1 MALTADEIDD
11 VLYLVRVNEQDELKS
26 FISELAQKHSV
37 TEAAILEASVDAE
50 SKNTAIHFCAANGLT
65 GLLTTLLELA
75 KSTKQSEFINAR
87 NDAGNTP
94 LHWAALNGHLETCKA
109 LISAGADMWIRNNA
123 GNLAIFEAE
132 RAGKDDVVAYLLQV
146 GGTEKE
152 QEVEGEGGS
161 AVNMTMSAGETVP
174 DEDMDVDG
182 EEEGEGGVE
191 DAGVKLQG
199 ASLNG

>member
-37 TEAAILEASVDAE
+37 TEAAILEASIDAE

-75 KSTKQSEFINAR
+75 KSTPQSEFINAR

-94 LHWAALNGHLETCKA
+94 LHWAALNGHLETSKA
-109 LISAGADMWIRNNA
+109 LISVGADMWIRNNA

-132 RAGKDDVVAYLLQV
+132 RAGKDDIVAYLLQV

-161 AVNMTMSAGETVP
+161 AVTMTMSAGETVP

-182 EEEGEGGVE
+182 QEEREGGVE

-199 ASLNG
+199 TSLNG